1 MLHAA
6 EFQRGACYLEEAFGD
21 VRYAHN
27 VSFVYQGALAC
38 GLYVSDKRS
47 PANQLGWLFADH
59 GGVAYDGAMLVK
71 LDKAQ

>member
-27 VSFVYQGALAC
+27 VGF
-38 GLYVSDKRS
+38 LYESAIIPADKRS